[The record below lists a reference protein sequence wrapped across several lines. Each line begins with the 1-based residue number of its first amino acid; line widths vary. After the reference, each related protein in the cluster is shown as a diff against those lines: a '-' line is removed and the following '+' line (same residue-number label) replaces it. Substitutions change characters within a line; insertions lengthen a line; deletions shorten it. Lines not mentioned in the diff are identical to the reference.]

1 MLLLALGGSV
11 SGTLGHQK
19 SGQIAFL
26 AKAGAAAKS
35 RKHFGF
41 WAGALSFAVAFT
53 LGGCIQP
60 DNSGNAVRR
69 QGSQSS
75 VGGSSGPATL
85 SLSPAGSYLKIS
97 QSLPLQVTAGSPRG
111 AVSFAIVSGEGSIGE
126 LSGIFTAGMNAG
138 TVRVRATDS
147 SGAWGETEISVY
159 APLSLKS
166 AFPVLAYNLLCDP
179 KDLTKPPLCESQ
191 NVHAL
196 QPTGGEGSFT
206 CSLDTTTSSCVK
218 LGLKPGTL
226 DNCTYVAPGS
236 TDAQNQGCRESVK
249 VRSQIPGGELL
260 ETTAHF
266 DIRPRLRWK
275 STSSNLAYGTEFTF
289 QAQDGVPQVSNTNL
303 PPYRYEI
310 EVGLGRIHPETGVYS
325 APHSALTNSSTAII
339 RAVDSLGN
347 VLRQTVNLKSGLAIA
362 PDFTVSKPSPAAPQA
377 PIRLTFA
384 ITDQKHARNS
394 SYTLTVQDDWRET
407 QKTTTYKDGL
417 PGVEDCSVIFDPQQ
431 TQGPRLSCPEVR
443 YSTAGAR
450 VEWNI
455 ATPMQFTL
463 VLPSLEGMA
472 GLGVPQGTP
481 PIQKLKIT
489 LFLTDASGHLGRAE
503 VYVTPNPMTLPEQVF
518 GQVGVRATGLTEFSA
533 YGGSGIYTAHLCA
546 CAELQVSTAGVASC
560 KPEATAWG
568 SLAKVTGSSSR
579 WAWTPPKTEAIRS
592 VWTPPTTEAI
602 RSVNPGSF
610 VLKRAWLSTPATRE
624 GKACVV
630 DSDKEKATVPLN
642 EKTAEVTLEAS
653 RGPLILGST
662 AEDELI
668 AALPDKDGNV
678 YLVGWTRASDGTFD
692 GKSAHAP
699 GSATT
704 ASTQPDIFIVKLNS
718 GGTRAWSVVLGSEF
732 DERPVAT
739 AIHFDADNNPKAL
752 FIAGKIAQSGSG
764 PNTADLRLVGS
775 PEILGGLKSEAV
787 FGTPKQNEL
796 NQASFLL
803 RLDLSKTASEP
814 GVSAFRGR
822 WIKAG
827 DFLDS
832 KFLPGATQKDTRNPI
847 LRQHSLTSLA
857 VDTNGDVYFG
867 GFSTY
872 NRSIQA
878 TTTGVTTT
886 LDLTDVFLAKI
897 SANAASALN
906 PATVFEQKT
915 SLGSKLGN
923 NDYGSSAAQNDE
935 VLAIALGQG
944 EQKEQVFVCGST
956 STEVFTPDEALG
968 ADNTYSESRGKRD
981 GFVSSV
987 VKASGDVSWSTKLGN
1002 AGDDSCEAIVNSNDG
1017 TELYGLMKVGASS
1030 FAPRDSF
1037 PGVSL
1042 SSPAAVRFTMNPKK
1056 TYDPKINAGDAQ
1068 VLEKSLL
1075 LSDLSSGLSDLKA
1088 TFPRSILAL
1097 PSRSTDPIEAKIFT
1111 TIDYVRSGLTSTQ
1124 QGLVTCS
1131 GGTGTE
1137 CSFGVSAMD
1146 LGKNVSVRSLSLL
1159 PSGNL
1164 LLGGKVEGLLFDGS
1178 KTTVPSAGSTTSGAS
1193 DFFLLEVDRK
1203 LQVQ

>member
-85 SLSPAGSYLKIS
+85 SLSPAGSYLKVS

-159 APLSLKS
+159 APIALKN
-166 AFPVLAYNLLCDP
+166 AFPVLAYNL
-179 KDLTKPPLCESQ
+179 ENERQ
-191 NVHAL
+191 NVHPL
-196 QPTGGEGSFT
+196 QPTGGAGSFT
-206 CSLDTTTSSCVK
+206 CTLDPASSSCGSVN
-218 LGLKPGTL
+218 LKTGTL
-226 DNCTYVAPGS
+226 EGCTYVAPVS
-236 TDAQNQGCRESVK
+236 SDAQNQGCRENVK

-260 ETTAHF
+260 ETTASF

-275 STSSNLAYGTEFTF
+275 ATSSSLAYGTDFTF
-289 QAQDGVPQVSNTNL
+289 QAQDGVPQVSNSNL

-325 APHSALTNSSTAII
+325 APHSALTNSSIAVI

-347 VLRQTVNLKSGLAIA
+347 ILRQTVNLKSGLAIA
-362 PDFTVSKPSPAAPQA
+362 PDFTVSQPSPAAPQA

-384 ITDQKHARNS
+384 ITDQKKGLSAP
-394 SYTLTVQDDWRET
+394 YTLDVQDSWREP
-407 QKTTTYKDGL
+407 QKTETFPYGL
-417 PGVEDCSVIFDPQQ
+417 PSVEDCSIHP
-431 TQGPRLSCPEVR
+431 GRPLSERLTCPASR

-450 VEWNI
+450 VEWNA
-455 ATPMQFTL
+455 ATPTQFTL
-463 VLPSLEGMA
+463 LLPTFEGLA
-472 GLGVPQGTP
+472 GLGVPLGSP
-481 PIQKLKIT
+481 PVRKLKIT
-489 LFLTDASGHLGRAE
+489 LLLTDASGQLGRAE
-503 VYVTPNPMTLPEQVF
+503 IYVTPDPMTLPERVF

-533 YGGSGIYTAHLCA
+533 YGGSGKYTAHLSA
-546 CAELQVSTAGVASC
+546 CSDLQGPAAGVALC
-560 KPEATAWG
+560 KPTAAAWG
-568 SLAKVTGSSSR
+568 CLDSVPGSSIR

-592 VWTPPTTEAI
+592 IGPE
-602 RSVNPGSF
+602 SF
-610 VLKRAWLSTPATRE
+610 VLKRDWISTPTTRE
-624 GKACVV
+624 GKACVR
-630 DSDKEKATVPLN
+630 DEKGN
-642 EKTAEVTLEAS
+642 TAEVTLQAS

-662 AEDELI
+662 GEDELL
-668 AALPDKDGNV
+668 AALPDKDGNI

-704 ASTQPDIFIVKLNS
+704 ASSQPDIFIVKLNS
-718 GGTRAWSVVLGSEF
+718 GGTRAWSAVLGSEF
-732 DERPVAT
+732 DERPVAA

-775 PEILGGLKSEAV
+775 TEILGGLKSEAV

-803 RLDLSKTASEP
+803 RLDLSSASEP
-814 GVSAFRGR
+814 VPKAFKGR
-822 WIKAG
+822 WMKRD
-827 DFLDS
+827 DFSYS
-832 KFLPGATQKDTRNPI
+832 KFPATGATPKDTRDPI

-872 NRSIQA
+872 ERSIQLISNGP
-878 TTTGVTTT
+878 TKT
-886 LDLTDVFLAKI
+886 LDLTDAFLGKI
-897 SANAASALN
+897 LASEALVLKS
-906 PATVFEQKT
+906 TTSFKWKS
-915 SLGSKLGN
+915 SLGSKPN
-923 NDYGSSAAQNDE
+923 ANDYGSSAAQNDE
-935 VLAIALGQG
+935 VLAIAL
-944 EQKEQVFVCGST
+944 EQPNPKQLLPSSPSQIFVCGST
-956 STEVFTPDEALG
+956 STEKFTEEESINNTS
-968 ADNTYSESRGKRD
+968 NTYSETRGMRD
-981 GFVSSV
+981 GFVSSLN
-987 VKASGDVSWSTKLGN
+987 KETALLDSNSGWSTKLGN
-1002 AGDDSCEAIVNSNDG
+1002 AGDDSCEAIVHSGDAN
-1017 TELYGLMKVGASS
+1017 ELYGLMKVAAAGAGLQ
-1030 FAPRDSF
+1030 DNF
-1037 PGVSL
+1037 PGASL
-1042 SSPAAVRFTMNPKK
+1042 SSPAVVGFTLNATKQLGKK
-1056 TYDPKINAGDAQ
+1056 DAQ
-1068 VLEKSLL
+1068 LTGNPML

-1097 PSRSTDPIEAKIFT
+1097 PSRTADPSEANRFT

-1159 PSGNL
+1159 PNGNL

-1178 KTTVPSAGSTTSGAS
+1178 TTTVPSAGSTTSGAS

-1203 LQVQ
+1203 LQVK